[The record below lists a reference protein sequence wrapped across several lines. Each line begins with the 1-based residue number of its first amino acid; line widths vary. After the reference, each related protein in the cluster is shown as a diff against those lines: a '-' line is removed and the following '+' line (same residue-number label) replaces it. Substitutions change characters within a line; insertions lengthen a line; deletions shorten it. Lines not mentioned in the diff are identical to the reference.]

1 MDFFAAQADAH
12 SRTRALLAGYALAV
26 ALVVGAISWLIA
38 FGYALFNTSVYSAEP
53 YTARILGHPG
63 VLAVTALGVLGI
75 ISVAALHR
83 IAQLSAGGGA
93 VALQLGASR
102 VTRESADP
110 KRRRLL
116 NVVEEMAIASG
127 VPVPEVYVLDQ
138 EPGINAF
145 AAGFTPADAAITVT
159 RGALERLDRAE
170 LAGVIGHEFS
180 HPLNGDMRL
189 NTRLAGPL
197 FGLLVIA
204 IVARYALRG
213 LQGGRRAVPLLL
225 AALLIMALGY
235 LGVLLGRLLQAAICR
250 QREFLA
256 DASSAQFTRDPGAL
270 RDALVRIARTPGG
283 SLVHAAEGEDLAH
296 LFIAPSRERLY
307 STHPP
312 LATRI
317 LRLDPHYDVATL
329 DTPDTGPPPAEPADE
344 PGPVAALAGAAGGER
359 PLSSH
364 VGNPG
369 VPAVGYAAALRAAL
383 PARIETALARGST
396 AACLWLAV
404 GLSAQPAVRAAQLA
418 RVRAVF
424 GEPVAGAVA
433 ALAGELAAVPVAQY
447 LPLLQRALP
456 ALKSLPKDRRA
467 AIAAL
472 TGELARA
479 DARATPLEYL
489 LGALATS
496 YLLDQLEPPRAP
508 GALALDDCAAE
519 LGTLF
524 AVVASAGRDDAVAAR
539 RAYERGLAALLPR
552 ERPEYAAPDP
562 AAWPAALDRAL
573 ARLAALR
580 PAAKELLVD
589 ALGRTLLHDG
599 TVRIEEAELVR
610 AVCARL
616 HCPLPP
622 LLALPEVA

>member
-180 HPLNGDMRL
+180 HLLNGDMRL

-204 IVARYALRG
+204 IVARYAFNHSGPWRWIY
-213 LQGGRRAVPLLL
+213 VV
-225 AALLIMALGY
+225 MALVAQWFNVF
-235 LGVLLGRLLQAAICR
+235 VLI
-250 QREFLA
+250 
-256 DASSAQFTRDPGAL
+256 AQGFMKVPAL
-270 RDALVRIARTPGG
+270 N
-283 SLVHAAEGEDLAH
+283 
-296 LFIAPSRERLY
+296 
-307 STHPP
+307 
-312 LATRI
+312 
-317 LRLDPHYDVATL
+317 
-329 DTPDTGPPPAEPADE
+329 
-344 PGPVAALAGAAGGER
+344 ALAPTQSEPPFLIAQTVVMV
-359 PLSSH
+359 LFVI
-364 VGNPG
+364 VGI
-369 VPAVGYAAALRAAL
+369 AALRKFH
-383 PARIETALARGST
+383 PS
-396 AACLWLAV
+396 
-404 GLSAQPAVRAAQLA
+404 
-418 RVRAVF
+418 
-424 GEPVAGAVA
+424 
-433 ALAGELAAVPVAQY
+433 
-447 LPLLQRALP
+447 
-456 ALKSLPKDRRA
+456 
-467 AIAAL
+467 
-472 TGELARA
+472 
-479 DARATPLEYL
+479 
-489 LGALATS
+489 
-496 YLLDQLEPPRAP
+496 
-508 GALALDDCAAE
+508 
-519 LGTLF
+519 
-524 AVVASAGRDDAVAAR
+524 
-539 RAYERGLAALLPR
+539 
-552 ERPEYAAPDP
+552 
-562 AAWPAALDRAL
+562 
-573 ARLAALR
+573 
-580 PAAKELLVD
+580 
-589 ALGRTLLHDG
+589 
-599 TVRIEEAELVR
+599 EA
-610 AVCARL
+610 
-616 HCPLPP
+616 
-622 LLALPEVA
+622 